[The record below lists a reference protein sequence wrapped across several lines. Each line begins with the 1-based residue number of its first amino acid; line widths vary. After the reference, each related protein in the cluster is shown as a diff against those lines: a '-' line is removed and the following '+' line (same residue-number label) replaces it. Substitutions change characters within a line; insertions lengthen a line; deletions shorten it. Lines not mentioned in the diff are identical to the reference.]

1 MSLPD
6 LVELAKNA
14 GLNARGYGNYKTHTT
29 GSTFTPVAIMNHH
42 TAIVGDAVV
51 RVCYNGRSGLPGPL
65 CNIVLRKSGEVVV
78 VSNGKAN
85 DSGMGDGD
93 VLKAV
98 KNDLVVPKPNGDTI
112 NGNPWFYDIEWE
124 NLGDGNDPWP
134 AVQIEAGVI
143 LNAAFCEY
151 FGWTANRCIDHKEW
165 TTRKIDRR
173 GIDPAKFR
181 SMVDVVLHKPNST
194 TSLED
199 DMPTVTG
206 RKFQMN
212 KDRPGQGYAL
222 DSHGGIH
229 TLGAAKKVP
238 GTDAERK
245 MWTDKGWTLPPYWS
259 PANGIAPAID
269 FEITDWDGPSGYVFD
284 VLGGI
289 HQFGD
294 PTKAPAVPGD
304 QRPYWKNGF
313 IPPTVQM

>member
-14 GLNARGYGNYKTHTT
+14 GLNARGYGDYKNHTT
-29 GSTFTPVAIMNHH
+29 GSTFTPVALMNHH

-51 RVCYNGRSGLPGPL
+51 RVCYNGRSGLSGPL

-93 VLKAV
+93 ILKAV
-98 KNDLVVPKPNGDTI
+98 KNDLVIPKANGDTI

-134 AVQIEAGVI
+134 AAQIEAGVI

-181 SMVDVVLHKPNST
+181 SMVDVVLNTHQGDDT
-194 TSLED
+194 
-199 DMPTVTG
+199 DMPYHHQHAVARDVVLHPDG
-206 RKFQMN
+206 S
-212 KDRPGQGYAL
+212 GAGYMLDFNGPIHAL
-222 DSHGGIH
+222 KN
-229 TLGAAKKVP
+229 TAGAF
-238 GTDAERK
+238 R
-245 MWTDKGWTLPPYWS
+245 TLPNIVGTPNLYGL
-259 PANGIAPAID
+259 A
-269 FEITDWDGPSGYVFD
+269 EKLVTLRWDGDKWVGW
-284 VLGGI
+284 VLDAKGGMHPI
-289 HQFGD
+289 NGAPEVND
-294 PTKAPAVPGD
+294 PYFNQDPNPVP
-304 QRPYWKNGF
+304 
-313 IPPTVQM
+313 